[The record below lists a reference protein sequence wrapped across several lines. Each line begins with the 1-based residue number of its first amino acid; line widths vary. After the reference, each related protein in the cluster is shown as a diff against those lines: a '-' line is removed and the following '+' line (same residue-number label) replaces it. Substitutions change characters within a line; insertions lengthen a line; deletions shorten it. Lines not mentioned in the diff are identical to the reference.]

1 MNAIG
6 EMKLGFGEG
15 VAGISPGFMPPPG
28 DAGYGVIPGEQYFWV
43 LQVNN
48 SGTTPVDSEFLERF
62 PQVSNVIGV
71 YYVKGALPS
80 GQLPLAQVIA
90 SKDASV
96 KWALPGDNAEVVIQV
111 FQAPPGPGY
120 VVSVQ
125 SRR

>member
-62 PQVSNVIGV
+62 PQDSNEHDR
-71 YYVKGALPS
+71 
-80 GQLPLAQVIA
+80 GQVLQNNT
-90 SKDASV
+90 
-96 KWALPGDNAEVVIQV
+96 G
-111 FQAPPGPGY
+111 GPG
-120 VVSVQ
+120 SGLAK
-125 SRR
+125 